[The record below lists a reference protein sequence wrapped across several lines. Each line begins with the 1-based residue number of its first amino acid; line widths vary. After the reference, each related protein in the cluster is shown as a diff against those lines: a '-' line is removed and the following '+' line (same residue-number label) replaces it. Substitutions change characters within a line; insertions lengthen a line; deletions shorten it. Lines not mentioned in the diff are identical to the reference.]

1 MWINQRRWK
10 VHFNFEFAKLRTL
23 RALKLTCLTRHWYA
37 LSAPVRLNTHHK
49 APYANFFVLCCVVS
63 IVRYGLTPKNLGKAI
78 RRHFIP
84 LKVIKYASNVI
95 DSYLYNIIIKDL
107 DKEKQ
112 VLRRVKNNISKSHF
126 QEKWKKQ
133 DP

>member
-1 MWINQRRWK
+1 MFLCELIKGVEKFTLPLSLLNCAPCAPSGLHALPIVDTHFTRLCAFILINK
-10 VHFNFEFAKLRTL
+10 P
-23 RALKLTCLTRHWYA
+23 LTRIF
-37 LSAPVRLNTHHK
+37 LS
-49 APYANFFVLCCVVS
+49 CVVS
-63 IVRYGLTPKNLGKAI
+63 IVRYSLTTKNLGKAI

-112 VLRRVKNNISKSHF
+112 VLRRIKNNISKSHF
-126 QEKWKKQ
+126 QEK
-133 DP
+133 